1 MKKIIATIQEIWMA
15 TRPLV
20 VKNKKRYTRK
30 NKHKNK
36 GYDKQYK

>member
-20 VKNKKRYTRK
+20 VKNKKKYTRK
-30 NKHKNK
+30 KKHK
-36 GYDKQYK
+36 GYDRDKV